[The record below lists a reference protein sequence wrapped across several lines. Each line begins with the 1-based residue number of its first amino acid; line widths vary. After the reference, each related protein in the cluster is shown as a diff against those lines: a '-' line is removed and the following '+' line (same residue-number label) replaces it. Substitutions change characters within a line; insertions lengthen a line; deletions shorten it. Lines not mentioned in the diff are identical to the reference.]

1 MTQDFGLVTAQ
12 RLAFS
17 LIASVLDGF
26 TWLFPARLETSL
38 CPRYAGRSKRL
49 DFDSFNAK

>member
-1 MTQDFGLVTAQ
+1 MCPVVANGPV
-12 RLAFS
+12 FS
-17 LIASVLDGF
+17 PQATDLDGF

-49 DFDSFNAK
+49 DFDPFNG

>member
-1 MTQDFGLVTAQ
+1 VT
-12 RLAFS
+12 RLLLLHPLCAPVFS
-17 LIASVLDGF
+17 LETSILDGF

-49 DFDSFNAK
+49 DFDLFNGK